1 MRTEK
6 SVKRRVRQWTRRPAR
21 AIPYGPFA
29 RLSDWRCASRDARA
43 GAPETLAPA
52 DAHAAETPHI
62 ELGPQAEA
70 APGMTGWAT
79 PRTVFLGQLGRGR
92 AEREWARY
100 QAEVADLL
108 IQLTQARAKRDSA
121 LRLLKIAE
129 ERLHHLAD
137 PTAED
142 LRAKVSGEEDTDEAV
157 RAGRRMREFAERRRA
172 VEAEVNQVRAAVTE
186 HDVEIARLSEPVR
199 IRFEV
204 ARTRAMMIDAYVR
217 RRCAAYLTRLVHKH
231 PDGHRIGPLIRS
243 SWPERPSWAA
253 RELPPD
259 IAPDVAPGIADA
271 STAAFGSA

>member
-1 MRTEK
+1 
-6 SVKRRVRQWTRRPAR
+6 V
-21 AIPYGPFA
+21 
-29 RLSDWRCASRDARA
+29 
-43 GAPETLAPA
+43 PEALAPA
-52 DAHAAETPHI
+52 DALAAETPHI
-62 ELGPQAEA
+62 DLGSPAEA
-70 APGMTGWAT
+70 EPGKTGWAT

-92 AEREWARY
+92 AEREWARC

-121 LRLLKIAE
+121 LRLLKTAE
-129 ERLHHLAD
+129 ERLEQLAD

-142 LRAKVSGEEDTDEAV
+142 LRAKVSGEENTDEAV
-157 RAGRRMREFAERRRA
+157 RAGRRTREFAERRRA

-204 ARTRAMMIDAYVR
+204 AHTRAMMIDAYVR

-243 SWPERPSWAA
+243 GWPERPSWAA
-253 RELPPD
+253 RELSPDTAPDIARD
-259 IAPDVAPGIADA
+259 IAPDFAPDFAPDIADA
-271 STAAFGSA
+271 STAAVGSA